1 MAGMA
6 EYLRS
11 QSQGQRSSRGSI
23 YNPLAA
29 ELSMGPLSGIPERQ
43 MENNQDSQNS
53 QKTEE
58 YSQSPNNSGFYRM
71 PFLGARGPMPQNL
84 SRNNSA
90 PERRYSLAH
99 RRHVSSDLHSDLLIQ
114 PSQEDLQR
122 FYSVAQPSQ
131 EDLQR
136 FYSAGPQS
144 QEALER
150 FHTVTQSSVRFVLYT
165 SDPEVMRNFKDGRG
179 VFITNQ
185 IQLLYNSSQLVP
197 IDYVLVDDTDPV
209 QVQQIKDKLPQ
220 SVQHISQGFGDS
232 QMIKAITTD
241 DYFLLTIEPDIP
253 NSNRP
258 VFGMLCCS
266 FENATRNSADFVDLA
281 GAPLLNFQSVVGDVY
296 VYIHLFTFLSDR
308 ATGDEFF
315 TGTHMLEGLYL
326 LFNYDSEDT
335 IIYLEAIDIQAT
347 LDFYDRFGMER
358 IVIDPVAQVYFD
370 PFKGFV
376 VPDELP
382 YVLYSHKQM
391 QVASIIAFQA
401 RQSRLAGTEARI
413 MALVTGSANAALG
426 LNITPEERQMIERS
440 VSVYNHT
447 RARRDPR
454 PPLP

>member
-11 QSQGQRSSRGSI
+11 R
-23 YNPLAA
+23 NPL
-29 ELSMGPLSGIPERQ
+29 LGIPERR
-43 MENNQDSQNS
+43 MNNNLGSNNS
-53 QKTEE
+53 QRTEE
-58 YSQSPNNSGFYRM
+58 YSQGPDNNQFYRYH
-71 PFLGARGPMPQNL
+71 GAENVSQNL

-90 PERRYSLAH
+90 LERYHSVAQRSPEESP
-99 RRHVSSDLHSDLLIQ
+99 DLHSDLLIQ
-114 PSQEDLQR
+114 PLEEDLQR
-122 FYSVAQPSQ
+122 FVSVVQPSQ
-131 EDLQR
+131 DDLQR
-136 FYSAGPQS
+136 FYSAGPHS
-144 QEALER
+144 QEAMER
-150 FHTVTQSSVRFVLYT
+150 FHSVIQSRVRFVLYT
-165 SDPEVMRNFKDGRG
+165 SDPEVMRNFSDGHG
-179 VFITNQ
+179 AFITNQ

-347 LDFYDRFGMER
+347 LDFYDRFGMEQ

-401 RQSRLAGTEARI
+401 RQARQANTEARI
-413 MALVTGSANAALG
+413 MALVVNSARAALAPRSG
-426 LNITPEERQMIERS
+426 ITPEERQMIERS

-454 PPLP
+454 PPQIAYGVQIP